1 MRFNQPS
8 PRTPSA
14 RAFVLLAVLLL
25 VGGARAE
32 VLMERDEALAT
43 AFPEAEVAKRIL
55 YFSDAERARVEELAR
70 APMDS
75 GLFTAYV
82 ARRDGAVAG
91 YAFIDTRTVRSKAAT
106 FMVVLGPD
114 GDVRSTRILAWQE
127 PPEYQ
132 PPERWLAQFDGGR
145 LDAGLE
151 AGEDIHAMSGATLST
166 RVLTEGV
173 RRVAAIHRIK
183 LAGD

>member
-1 MRFNQPS
+1 
-8 PRTPSA
+8 
-14 RAFVLLAVLLL
+14 
-25 VGGARAE
+25 
-32 VLMERDEALAT
+32 
-43 AFPEAEVAKRIL
+43 
-55 YFSDAERARVEELAR
+55 
-70 APMDS
+70 MDS
-75 GLFTAYV
+75 GLFTAYI

-106 FMVVLGPD
+106 FMVVLEPEGR
-114 GDVRSTRILAWQE
+114 VRSTRILAWQE

-132 PPERWLAQFDGGR
+132 PPQRWLAQFDGGR

-173 RRVAAIHRIK
+173 RRVTAIHRIK
-183 LAGD
+183 LAGE

>member
-1 MRFNQPS
+1 MRFNQPF
-8 PRTPSA
+8 PQALRA
-14 RAFVLLAVLLL
+14 WAFVLLATVLLA
-25 VGGARAE
+25 GAAGAE

-43 AFPEAEVAKRIL
+43 AFPEAEVEKRIL
-55 YFSDAERARVEELAR
+55 YFSEDERARVEELAR

-75 GLFTAYV
+75 GLFTTYV
-82 ARRDGAVAG
+82 ARSDGAVAG

-106 FMVVLGPD
+106 FMVVLGPE

-132 PPERWLAQFDGGR
+132 PPQRWLAQFTGGR

-173 RRVAAIHRIK
+173 RRVVAIHRLK
-183 LAGD
+183 LAGE